1 MGFCWRD
8 STVLMGT
15 PSLTASL
22 PQTGTASQT
31 PSSPASDGVR
41 SVGACVN
48 RRGKWRVWRTN
59 SLLYNIHG
67 ESYGTSVASIH
78 GACRAEIGI

>member
-8 STVLMGT
+8 STVIMGT

-41 SVGACVN
+41 SVGARVN
-48 RRGKWRVWRTN
+48 RRGKWRDREHTHYYTMFGDGYARD
-59 SLLYNIHG
+59 LG
-67 ESYGTSVASIH
+67 
-78 GACRAEIGI
+78 C